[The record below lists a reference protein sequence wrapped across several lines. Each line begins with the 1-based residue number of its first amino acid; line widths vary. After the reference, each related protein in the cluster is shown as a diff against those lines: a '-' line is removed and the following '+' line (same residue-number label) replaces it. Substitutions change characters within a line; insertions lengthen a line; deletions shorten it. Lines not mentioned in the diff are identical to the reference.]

1 MLRSLDDITRAIVPL
16 DHLPSGRMRTH
27 QRVLLAVRPPAA
39 YEAQRPVL
47 LLEAPPRR
55 PGDRSRAKSTV
66 ELRVKRP
73 VRRASGT
80 CTKAWRKP
88 TRAPGATSPERP
100 QRQEASSRTAAAC
113 HERIRG

>member
-1 MLRSLDDITRAIVPL
+1 MLRSLDDITRANVPL
-16 DHLPSGRMRTH
+16 DHLPSVRMRDH
-27 QRVLLAVRPPAA
+27 QLVLVAVRPPPDFV
-39 YEAQRPVL
+39 AQTRVR
-47 LLEAPPRR
+47 LLEEPQHRPRY
-55 PGDRSRAKSTV
+55 RSRSKSTV

-100 QRQEASSRTAAAC
+100 QRQEASSQTAAAC